1 MKQEKE
7 AFLMLEDGRAFRGLA
22 FGADGERCGEIV
34 FNTSMTGYQ
43 EILTDPSYAGQIVC
57 MTPPLIGNY
66 GVNYNDVES
75 RRIWVEGF
83 VVREL
88 SRVASNWSARE
99 TLDQYLKRENIN
111 GIGNIDTRAL
121 VRHIRDKGA
130 MRACISNIDSNLESL
145 LEKARSAPK
154 MLNRELASLVST
166 KAPYTFPADGDE
178 KFHVVCFDFGV
189 KTNSLRSLAARGC
202 RITVVPSNSSA
213 ADVLKTA
220 PDGVFLSNGPGDPA
234 SMKSVC
240 AEIVK
245 LSQSKLPIFGI
256 CLGHQLLASAFG
268 AETFKLHFGH
278 RGGNHPI
285 KDLRTGKIAIAA
297 HNHGFSVDE
306 KTLPDEIEISH
317 LNINDNTIAGIRHKS
332 LPAFSVQYHPEA
344 APGPHDAIQHFDE
357 FISLMETNNP
367 RLSKTSHG

>member
-1 MKQEKE
+1 
-7 AFLMLEDGRAFRGLA
+7 
-22 FGADGERCGEIV
+22 
-34 FNTSMTGYQ
+34 
-43 EILTDPSYAGQIVC
+43 
-57 MTPPLIGNY
+57 
-66 GVNYNDVES
+66 
-75 RRIWVEGF
+75 
-83 VVREL
+83 
-88 SRVASNWSARE
+88 
-99 TLDQYLKRENIN
+99 
-111 GIGNIDTRAL
+111 
-121 VRHIRDKGA
+121 
-130 MRACISNIDSNLESL
+130 
-145 LEKARSAPK
+145 
-154 MLNRELASLVST
+154 
-166 KAPYTFPADGDE
+166 
-178 KFHVVCFDFGV
+178 
-189 KTNSLRSLAARGC
+189 
-202 RITVVPSNSSA
+202 
-213 ADVLKTA
+213 
-220 PDGVFLSNGPGDPA
+220 
-234 SMKSVC
+234 MKSVC